1 MTDEPVVL
9 VLADVGDWTAAEVGK
24 HLDAHGARWLLV
36 DTADFPQHMDVDFRM
51 DTGHAGWQGEIWVAL
66 EANANGMWGWL
77 AHECNLP
84 IGEAIAE
91 ELTKP

>member
-1 MTDEPVVL
+1 M
-9 VLADVGDWTAAEVGK
+9 A
-24 HLDAHGARWLLV
+24 
-36 DTADFPQHMDVDFRM
+36 
-51 DTGHAGWQGEIWVAL
+51 WVAL

-77 AHECNLP
+77 AEECNLP